1 MIVDILKKM
10 YTEIGVDEDCIKKIT
25 GSIEGKNK
33 KKIAEAIRHFKN
45 DSKPSIV
52 VTVDL
57 LTTGIDVEEI
67 TRLVFLRRIKSRIL
81 FEQMLGRATRLCD
94 EIGKDHFEIYDAVGV
109 YEALEPVSSMKPV
122 VVNPT
127 VTFDEIIDG
136 LGQLE
141 TAEQKQSQI
150 DILIAKLL
158 RRKKKMTENQKEHFT
173 DLAGATPEE
182 FLKKVKNME
191 PEEASRY
198 IQDRKIAFE
207 VFHSCTYALK
217 PKVFSVHEDT
227 LYGHTRGYGKA
238 TKPEDYLEE
247 FKQFV
252 LNNMNEIEALTIVCT
267 RPKELTREALKSLK
281 LELDRHSFNETLLN
295 TAWKQMTNED
305 ITADI
310 ISFIRQQALGDA
322 LISHETRIKQAV
334 AKVKAMHPELNV
346 VQNKWLN
353 RIEKQLLN
361 ETVLNRETFE
371 SDAFKNEGGFK
382 KVNAA
387 FGNKLDEIIEE
398 INEALYCA

>member
-1 MIVDILKKM
+1 M
-10 YTEIGVDEDCIKKIT
+10 
-25 GSIEGKNK
+25 
-33 KKIAEAIRHFKN
+33 AH
-45 DSKPSIV
+45 
-52 VTVDL
+52 
-57 LTTGIDVEEI
+57 
-67 TRLVFLRRIKSRIL
+67 
-81 FEQMLGRATRLCD
+81 
-94 EIGKDHFEIYDAVGV
+94 
-109 YEALEPVSSMKPV
+109 
-122 VVNPT
+122 
-127 VTFDEIIDG
+127 
-136 LGQLE
+136 
-141 TAEQKQSQI
+141 
-150 DILIAKLL
+150 
-158 RRKKKMTENQKEHFT
+158 EH
-173 DLAGATPEE
+173 
-182 FLKKVKNME
+182 
-191 PEEASRY
+191 
-198 IQDRKIAFE
+198 
-207 VFHSCTYALK
+207 
-217 PKVFSVHEDT
+217 
-227 LYGHTRGYGKA
+227 
-238 TKPEDYLEE
+238 YLEE

-371 SDAFKNEGGFK
+371 TDAFKNEGGFK

>member
-1 MIVDILKKM
+1 ML
-10 YTEIGVDEDCIKKIT
+10 
-25 GSIEGKNK
+25 IEL
-33 KKIAEAIRHFKN
+33 ICY
-45 DSKPSIV
+45 
-52 VTVDL
+52 
-57 LTTGIDVEEI
+57 EEM
-67 TRLVFLRRIKSRIL
+67 TC
-81 FEQMLGRATRLCD
+81 CD

-371 SDAFKNEGGFK
+371 TDAFKNEGGFK